1 MIFVYTLFLYY
12 FKEWWS
18 LSWQK
23 PIGRSCE
30 KKLRKLVFAKKNDVF
45 VNKKILFVCRKK
57 IICKEEDSF
66 VGKNR
71 FCNQTVIF
79 MICNNKAYL
88 CHNQS

>member
-30 KKLRKLVFAKKNDVF
+30 NKLRKLVFAKKNDVF
-45 VNKKILFVCRKK
+45 VNKKSSFVVEKRLFVNKK
-57 IICKEEDSF
+57 ILLLVKTDF
-66 VGKNR
+66 VIK
-71 FCNQTVIF
+71 
-79 MICNNKAYL
+79 L
-88 CHNQS
+88 